1 MTIAYIGIV
10 LLSQVLGSAFGLEL
24 AAKQESGNIK
34 LFFEI
39 FLGNVMAEGN
49 LYSFFATYWLF
60 LENVADRINFI
71 NQTLG

>member
-1 MTIAYIGIV
+1 MIITYISIV
-10 LLSQVLGSAFGLEL
+10 SLSQILAIGFAWEL
-24 AAKQESGNIK
+24 AAKQESGNTK
-34 LFFEI
+34 LFFEV
-39 FLGNVMAEGN
+39 FLGNVMADGN